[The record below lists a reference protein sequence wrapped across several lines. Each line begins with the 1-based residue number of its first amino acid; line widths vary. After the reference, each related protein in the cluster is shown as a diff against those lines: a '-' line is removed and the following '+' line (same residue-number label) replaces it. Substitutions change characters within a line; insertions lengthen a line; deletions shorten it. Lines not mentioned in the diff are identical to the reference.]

1 MTREAASAY
10 QTLIRLTV
18 ETQAQSRT
26 ICGTLFNGD
35 QPRIVEIK
43 GVPMDARLRPHM
55 LLVTNRDRPGLIGRL
70 GTVLGDAG
78 INIATFNLGRD
89 QAGGN
94 AIALIEID
102 EEPSE
107 AVLEQ
112 VRTLPNVMR
121 VKALRF

>member
-1 MTREAASAY
+1 M
-10 QTLIRLTV
+10 
-18 ETQAQSRT
+18 
-26 ICGTLFNGD
+26 
-35 QPRIVEIK
+35 
-43 GVPMDARLRPHM
+43 PMDARLRPHM
-55 LLVTNRDRPGLIGRL
+55 LLVTNHDRPGLIGRL
-70 GTVLGDAG
+70 GTMLGDAG

-94 AIALIEID
+94 AIALIEMD

-112 VRTLPNVMR
+112 VRALPNVIR

>member
-1 MTREAASAY
+1 
-10 QTLIRLTV
+10 
-18 ETQAQSRT
+18 
-26 ICGTLFNGD
+26 
-35 QPRIVEIK
+35 
-43 GVPMDARLRPHM
+43 M

-89 QAGGN
+89 EPGGN

-112 VRTLPNVMR
+112 VRALPNVMR

>member
-1 MTREAASAY
+1 MT
-10 QTLIRLTV
+10 QV
-18 ETQAQSRT
+18 QSRS

-107 AVLEQ
+107 ALLEQ
-112 VRTLPNVMR
+112 VRGLPNVMR